1 MLFYR
6 SLVLSLICVVSIFSM
21 TACSG
26 SAESSGG
33 VASIEKSQAPDTSNK
48 VSSEINLPTSQS
60 VQPPNRN
67 DDEDSNTN
75 TRSSSEN
82 VVVDED
88 LTDEEITTK
97 FAGCMRDEGFN
108 IPDPELN
115 ADGTVDFSAMR
126 QSIFQDPKF
135 NPENRRTST
144 ALQSCLPLLQN
155 ATFARSR
162 QPENDVE
169 LQDTLL
175 EFAQCIRDKGYDIPD
190 PDFSNGPRAAMGSLF
205 QDIRRDE
212 DLQES
217 IRTCADE
224 FMSGRGPRGAGSP
237 GGGPRR

>member
-1 MLFYR
+1 MIFDR
-6 SLVLSLICVVSIFSM
+6 SLVLSIICVVTIFSV
-21 TACSG
+21 TSCSG

-33 VASIEKSQAPDTSNK
+33 VASIEKSKVLDTFNDT
-48 VSSEINLPTSQS
+48 SSEIGLPTSQS

-67 DDEDSNTN
+67 VDEDSNT
-75 TRSSSEN
+75 TTSSSNEN
-82 VVVDED
+82 SEVDED

-97 FAGCMRDEGFN
+97 FAECMRAEGFT

-144 ALQSCLPLLQN
+144 ALQACLPLLQN

-162 QPENDVE
+162 QPENEVE
-169 LQDTLL
+169 LQDNLL

-217 IRTCADE
+217 IRICADE
-224 FMSGRGPRGAGSP
+224 FMSGRGPRGAGSSGRGP
-237 GGGPRR
+237 GR

>member
-1 MLFYR
+1 MVFDK
-6 SLVLSLICVVSIFSM
+6 SLVLSIICIITILSM
-21 TACSG
+21 TSCSS

-33 VASIEKSQAPDTSNK
+33 VASIEKSNAPNIAKDA
-48 VSSEINLPTSQS
+48 SSEINLPNSQAE
-60 VQPPNRN
+60 QTPNRN
-67 DDEDSNTN
+67 VAEDSNTN
-75 TRSSSEN
+75 TKSSSEN
-82 VVVDED
+82 VVVAKD
-88 LTDEEITTK
+88 LTDEEITTE
-97 FAGCMRDEGFN
+97 FAECMRDEGFN

-135 NPENRRTST
+135 NPQNRRTST

-155 ATFARSR
+155 ATFARAR

-169 LQDTLL
+169 LQDNLL